1 MFRKDLNKLIAN
13 LNELRFIVKGYKNVI
28 ESKLLQMDIPI
39 NYNEINNLIGRLLNK
54 VQNVKNKSYINE
66 YDNNNFDISL
76 CLQQIAFCKR
86 KILSFCN
93 NPENSEDFKSFI
105 LTIFPLENTIFLD
118 NTTNSDLERQFLEF
132 KNTYEKKFNSFFS
145 KSNIQDLNDSIQQI
159 EFKYENLLNKITE
172 IEKSCNSKINQ
183 TIGRFDNEL
192 KTIEK
197 DANQYIK
204 KLQELN
210 EDAEKLLEECKKSRD
225 DSAKAYGI
233 VITNGLAGSFKARA
247 KFLNFSTIF
256 WIIGLI
262 LSLLALW
269 GIGVK
274 QIHELKSLYDKSYI
288 SSVTILLQA
297 LTTLLSISAPLWF
310 AWLSTTQINKLFKLS
325 EDYGFKSSVSQSY
338 EGYRKETSVIS
349 TELQQDL
356 MKSLIKII
364 NDEPLRLVNNDS
376 TSNTPYEHIFNKL
389 TEIISSIKALNK
401 EK

>member
-1 MFRKDLNKLIAN
+1 MFRTNLNRLIDK
-13 LNELRFIVKGYKNVI
+13 LNELSFIVNKAKDVI
-28 ESKLLQMDIPI
+28 ETKLVRMDIPI
-39 NYNEINNLIGRLLNK
+39 NYHEIDNLIARLLNK
-54 VQNVKNKSYINE
+54 AQNVKNKRYINE
-66 YDNNNFDISL
+66 DDINNYNINLYLKKID
-76 CLQQIAFCKR
+76 FCKR

-93 NPENSEDFKSFI
+93 NPENSEDFNSFI
-105 LTIFPLENTIFLD
+105 LTIFPLESTMFPD

-132 KNTYEKKFNSFFS
+132 KNIYDKKFNSFFNE
-145 KSNIQDLNDSIQQI
+145 SNIQDLNDSIEQI
-159 EFKYENLLNKITE
+159 EFKYANLLNKITE

-225 DSAKAYGI
+225 DSAQAYGI

-376 TSNTPYEHIFNKL
+376 TSNSPYEHIFNKL
-389 TEIISSIKALNK
+389 TEIISSVKALNK

>member
-1 MFRKDLNKLIAN
+1 MFRTNLNRLIDK
-13 LNELRFIVKGYKNVI
+13 LNELSFIVNKAKDVI
-28 ESKLLQMDIPI
+28 ETKLFRMDIPI
-39 NYNEINNLIGRLLNK
+39 NYHEIDNLIARLLK
-54 VQNVKNKSYINE
+54 KAQNVKNKRYINE
-66 YDNNNFDISL
+66 DDINNDNINLYLKKID
-76 CLQQIAFCKR
+76 FCKR

-93 NPENSEDFKSFI
+93 NPENSEDFNSFI
-105 LTIFPLENTIFLD
+105 LTIFPLESTMFPD

-210 EDAEKLLEECKKSRD
+210 KDAEKLLEECKKSRD
-225 DSAKAYGI
+225 DSAQAYGI

-310 AWLSTTQINKLFKLS
+310 AWLSTDT
-325 EDYGFKSSVSQSY
+325 D
-338 EGYRKETSVIS
+338 
-349 TELQQDL
+349 
-356 MKSLIKII
+356 
-364 NDEPLRLVNNDS
+364 
-376 TSNTPYEHIFNKL
+376 
-389 TEIISSIKALNK
+389 
-401 EK
+401 

>member
-1 MFRKDLNKLIAN
+1 M
-13 LNELRFIVKGYKNVI
+13 
-28 ESKLLQMDIPI
+28 
-39 NYNEINNLIGRLLNK
+39 
-54 VQNVKNKSYINE
+54 
-66 YDNNNFDISL
+66 
-76 CLQQIAFCKR
+76 
-86 KILSFCN
+86 
-93 NPENSEDFKSFI
+93 
-105 LTIFPLENTIFLD
+105 
-118 NTTNSDLERQFLEF
+118 
-132 KNTYEKKFNSFFS
+132 
-145 KSNIQDLNDSIQQI
+145 
-159 EFKYENLLNKITE
+159 
-172 IEKSCNSKINQ
+172 
-183 TIGRFDNEL
+183 
-192 KTIEK
+192 
-197 DANQYIK
+197 
-204 KLQELN
+204 
-210 EDAEKLLEECKKSRD
+210 
-225 DSAKAYGI
+225 
-233 VITNGLAGSFKARA
+233 
-247 KFLNFSTIF
+247 
-256 WIIGLI
+256 
-262 LSLLALW
+262 ALW

>member
-1 MFRKDLNKLIAN
+1 MFRTNLNRLIDK
-13 LNELRFIVKGYKNVI
+13 LNELSFIVNKAKDVI
-28 ESKLLQMDIPI
+28 ETKLFRMDIPI
-39 NYNEINNLIGRLLNK
+39 NYHEIDNLIARLLNK
-54 VQNVKNKSYINE
+54 ARNVKNKRYINE
-66 YDNNNFDISL
+66 YDINNDNINLYLKKID
-76 CLQQIAFCKR
+76 FCKR

-93 NPENSEDFKSFI
+93 NPENSEDFNSFI
-105 LTIFPLENTIFLD
+105 LTIFPLESTMFPD

-132 KNTYEKKFNSFFS
+132 KNIYDKKFNSFFNE
-145 KSNIQDLNDSIQQI
+145 SNIQDLNDSIEQI
-159 EFKYENLLNKITE
+159 EFKYANLLNKITE

-225 DSAKAYGI
+225 DSAQAYGI

-376 TSNTPYEHIFNKL
+376 TSNSPYEHIFNKL
-389 TEIISSIKALNK
+389 TEIISSVKALNK